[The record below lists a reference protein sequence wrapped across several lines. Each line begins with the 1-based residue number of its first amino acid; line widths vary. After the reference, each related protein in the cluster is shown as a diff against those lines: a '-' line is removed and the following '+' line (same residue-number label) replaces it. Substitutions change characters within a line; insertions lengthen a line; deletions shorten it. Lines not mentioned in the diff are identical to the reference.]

1 MPQPP
6 PQGGAKGVQMAGLC
20 FLQTHKPRNGCS
32 QFLGQGRQLSLAG
45 AASFLPSAFSSF
57 PHLTTAPTLKPL
69 TMNISPPGTGLY
81 HEQPGSLALSLSFHE
96 EQTGSSCKRFRR
108 GLPLRRVTLVF
119 AIILVVLASGL
130 IPSKKRHYLDP
141 GCFYFLRPPHVK
153 VAAMI

>member
-6 PQGGAKGVQMAGLC
+6 QPPPHGGAKGVKTAQLC
-20 FLQTHKPRNGCS
+20 FLQIHKPRNGCS

-69 TMNISPPGTGLY
+69 TMNISPRRMGLL
-81 HEQPGSLALSLSFHE
+81 HEQPGPLALSLSVHE
-96 EQTGSSCKRFRR
+96 EQTASSYKRFGG

-119 AIILVVLASGL
+119 AIILVVLASDL
-130 IPSKKRHYLDP
+130 LPSKKEHYLGP
-141 GCFYFLRPPHVK
+141 GYSLLLLKATPH
-153 VAAMI
+153 